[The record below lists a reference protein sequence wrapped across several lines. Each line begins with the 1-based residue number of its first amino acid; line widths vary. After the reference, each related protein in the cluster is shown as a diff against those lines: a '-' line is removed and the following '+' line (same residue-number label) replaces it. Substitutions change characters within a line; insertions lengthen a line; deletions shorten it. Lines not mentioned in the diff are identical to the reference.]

1 MQGVG
6 GDLAKGQTETQRMD
20 WYKLVYYLVE
30 QDLIAGT
37 CVPYHSPSHG
47 L

>member
-6 GDLAKGQTETQRMD
+6 GDLAKGQTETDRMD

-30 QDLIAGT
+30 QNIDSGT
-37 CVPYHSPSHG
+37 
-47 L
+47 